1 MGQIIEELY
10 FDEMPTNLYRHG
22 SATSAQMHKP
32 RTMPPRDAAQVHD
45 LKIFEKNGESWVD
58 HESGGI
64 SLFNKPNPRFGN
76 RWWKLPKGT
85 KIPPA
90 FRVSRD
96 KGINKITGQ
105 IHYTIRP
112 MYDMPLATFVQHLK
126 EFSKFAVPDFDVP
139 KQGVK

>member
-10 FDEMPTNLYRHG
+10 FDFLPTDLYRHG
-22 SATSAQMHKP
+22 STTNPQMHKP
-32 RTMPPRDAAQVHD
+32 RTMPPRKTGQVHD
-45 LKIFEKNGESWVD
+45 LKIYKKNSVDWVD
-58 HESGGI
+58 SESGGI

-85 KIPPA
+85 KIPST

-96 KGINKITGQ
+96 KGINKVTGQ

-112 MYDMPLATFVQHLK
+112 MYDMPLSTFIHHLNR
-126 EFSKFAVPDFDVP
+126 FSKSAIPNF
-139 KQGVK
+139 GVAQKKVN

>member
-10 FDEMPTNLYRHG
+10 FDFLPTDLYRHG
-22 SATSAQMHKP
+22 STTNPQMHKP
-32 RTMPPRDAAQVHD
+32 RTMPPRQVDQVHD
-45 LKIFEKNGESWVD
+45 LKIYQKNNVDWVD
-58 HESGGI
+58 SESGGI

-85 KIPPA
+85 KIPPL

-96 KGINKITGQ
+96 KGMNKTTGQ

-112 MYDMPLATFVQHLK
+112 MVDMPLSTFIQHLK
-126 EFSKFAVPDFDVP
+126 EFSRFAVPDFEIL
-139 KQGVK
+139 KRGIK